1 MKTRLKRLWGPNERI
16 FIIMKKRMLHLI
28 MYIRFDILVATRRK
42 GNEDISPSVL
52 CCFTRRT
59 KKNTIIAA

>member
-42 GNEDISPSVL
+42 GIEDISPKSVL
-52 CCFTRRT
+52 CCFTY
-59 KKNTIIAA
+59 